1 MKANETIVLQ
11 KTMVFLMLF
20 PSIDERFSNVFVIFQ
35 HIFFF
40 MRHKNP
46 FIINILLIRQ
56 RIMKIFSYFVRF
68 FRKGLIFK

>member
-11 KTMVFLMLF
+11 KTMVFLMPF
-20 PSIDERFSNVFVIFQ
+20 PSIDERISNIFVIFR

>member
-11 KTMVFLMLF
+11 KTMVFLMPF
-20 PSIDERFSNVFVIFQ
+20 PSIDERISNIFVIFQ
-35 HIFFF
+35 HILFF
-40 MRHKNP
+40 MQHKNP

>member
-1 MKANETIVLQ
+1 MKANETIVFQ
-11 KTMVFLMLF
+11 KTMVFLMPF
-20 PSIDERFSNVFVIFQ
+20 PSIDERISNIFVIFQ

-56 RIMKIFSYFVRF
+56 RIMNNFFIFRKIFP
-68 FRKGLIFK
+68 KGLDF